1 MACRKMYL
9 GLKERP
15 CLASKL
21 ASTLPQFSTFLMD
34 GMIIVLDTANV
45 SRFYGLQD
53 NYLGLKERPCLTSKL
68 ASAFSNFQ
76 PV

>member
-21 ASTLPQFSTFLMD
+21 ALSAFLSD
-34 GMIIVLDTANV
+34 GMLIVIDTLNACV
-45 SRFYGLQD
+45 FYGLQD
-53 NYLGLKERPCLTSKL
+53 KYFFFKGRQSHLYFLDYFPY
-68 ASAFSNFQ
+68 
-76 PV
+76 